1 MLLKTNRLA
10 KLLRFLATALLFSAA
25 LPAVAFDVTDTD
37 GKRHR
42 IADYRGRWVVVNFWA
57 TWCTPC
63 IREIPEIAA
72 FAKAHGAKE
81 AVVIGIALD
90 VEDST
95 KVLDFAKKTGHDYP
109 LVLGDPKV
117 EKQFGRVKGL
127 PTTLI
132 FDPQGKRVYDRLGTV
147 TKKSLEE
154 VLAAKGGGRA

>member
-1 MLLKTNRLA
+1 MLLKTNRLGYF
-10 KLLRFLATALLFSAA
+10 LRPVLTALLFCVA
-25 LPAVAFDVTDTD
+25 LPALAFDVTDTD

-42 IADYRGRWVVVNFWA
+42 IGDYRGRWVVVNFWA

-72 FAKAHGAKE
+72 FAKSHGGKDAI
-81 AVVIGIALD
+81 VLGIALD
-90 VEDST
+90 VEDPA
-95 KVLDFAKKTGHDYP
+95 KVLEFARKTGHDYA
-109 LVLGDPKV
+109 LVLGDAKI

-127 PTTLI
+127 PTTII

-154 VLAAKGGGRA
+154 VLAAKGGKA

>member
-1 MLLKTNRLA
+1 MLLKTKRLA
-10 KLLRFLATALLFSAA
+10 TFPGLLLATLLVCAA
-25 LPAVAFDVTDTD
+25 LPARAFDVTDTS

-72 FAKAHGAKE
+72 FAKAHDGKDAI
-81 AVVIGIALD
+81 VIGIALD
-90 VEDST
+90 VEDAT
-95 KVLDFAKKTGHDYP
+95 KVLEFAKKTGHDYP

-132 FDPQGKRVYDRLGTV
+132 FDPKGKRVYDRLGTV
-147 TKKSLEE
+147 TKKSLED
-154 VLAAKGGGRA
+154 VLGATKDSKV

>member
-1 MLLKTNRLA
+1 MLLKTNRLGYF
-10 KLLRFLATALLFSAA
+10 LRPALTALFFCAA
-25 LPAVAFDVTDTD
+25 LPALAFDVTDTD

-42 IADYRGRWVVVNFWA
+42 IGDYRGRWVVVNFWA

-72 FAKAHGAKE
+72 FAKAHGAKD
-81 AVVIGIALD
+81 AIVLGIALD
-90 VEDST
+90 VEDPA
-95 KVLDFAKKTGHDYP
+95 KVLEFARKTGHDYA
-109 LVLGDPKV
+109 LVLGDAKI

-127 PTTLI
+127 PTTII

-154 VLAAKGGGRA
+154 VLAAKGGKA